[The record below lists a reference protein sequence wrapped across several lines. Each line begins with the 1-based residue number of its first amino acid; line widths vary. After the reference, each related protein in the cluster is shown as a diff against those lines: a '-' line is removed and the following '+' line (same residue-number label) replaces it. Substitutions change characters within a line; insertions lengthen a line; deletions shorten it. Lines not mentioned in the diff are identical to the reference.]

1 MDTIEKRGESYKII
15 VSCGYDLD
23 GKQLRRR
30 MVWKPEP
37 GMTKRQIQKEL
48 DRQAVLFEEKCR
60 NGQVLEGN
68 IKFAEFAEKWFA
80 DYAEKQLRATTVAR
94 YQLLMP
100 RINAAIGHIRLD
112 KLQPH
117 HLMEFYNNLAES
129 GVREDTRYCSA
140 VDFKKLLKKRGIT
153 KRTFAKEAGVS
164 VYVLDSVTRGANI
177 STTSAH
183 KIVSALG
190 LPLDQVFTPVGDK
203 DTLAVSTILHHHRLI
218 SSMLGTAVK
227 WQLIFS
233 NPCSR
238 VVLPK
243 NKRKEAVYLDE
254 EQAAQLLRKY
264 RIPLLVFLLG
274 VALALVPGKTKKTD
288 AQQTT
293 AASAN
298 TAFDLSA
305 TQKQLEALLSA
316 IDGAGR
322 VRLMLTLS
330 SGEQII
336 YQTDSRTVTASGSTT
351 QETQTVF
358 RQPGGSEKEPAVQST
373 VYPTYQGALVV
384 CDGAERASVRLA
396 VTQAVS
402 SLTGLGSNKIAVVKM
417 KGQ

>member
-1 MDTIEKRGESYKII
+1 MDAMSTLQLS
-15 VSCGYDLD
+15 
-23 GKQLRRR
+23 QLRER
-30 MVWKPEP
+30 
-37 GMTKRQIQKEL
+37 
-48 DRQAVLFEEKCR
+48 
-60 NGQVLEGN
+60 
-68 IKFAEFAEKWFA
+68 
-80 DYAEKQLRATTVAR
+80 
-94 YQLLMP
+94 
-100 RINAAIGHIRLD
+100 
-112 KLQPH
+112 
-117 HLMEFYNNLAES
+117 
-129 GVREDTRYCSA
+129 
-140 VDFKKLLKKRGIT
+140 
-153 KRTFAKEAGVS
+153 
-164 VYVLDSVTRGANI
+164 
-177 STTSAH
+177 
-183 KIVSALG
+183 
-190 LPLDQVFTPVGDK
+190 
-203 DTLAVSTILHHHRLI
+203 
-218 SSMLGTAVK
+218 
-227 WQLIFS
+227 
-233 NPCSR
+233 
-238 VVLPK
+238 
-243 NKRKEAVYLDE
+243 
-254 EQAAQLLRKY
+254 AAQLLRKY

-293 AASAN
+293 AASAD

-358 RQPGGSEKEPAVQST
+358 RQPAVQST

>member
-1 MDTIEKRGESYKII
+1 MDAMSTLRLS
-15 VSCGYDLD
+15 
-23 GKQLRRR
+23 QLRER
-30 MVWKPEP
+30 
-37 GMTKRQIQKEL
+37 
-48 DRQAVLFEEKCR
+48 
-60 NGQVLEGN
+60 
-68 IKFAEFAEKWFA
+68 
-80 DYAEKQLRATTVAR
+80 
-94 YQLLMP
+94 
-100 RINAAIGHIRLD
+100 
-112 KLQPH
+112 
-117 HLMEFYNNLAES
+117 
-129 GVREDTRYCSA
+129 
-140 VDFKKLLKKRGIT
+140 
-153 KRTFAKEAGVS
+153 
-164 VYVLDSVTRGANI
+164 
-177 STTSAH
+177 
-183 KIVSALG
+183 
-190 LPLDQVFTPVGDK
+190 
-203 DTLAVSTILHHHRLI
+203 
-218 SSMLGTAVK
+218 
-227 WQLIFS
+227 
-233 NPCSR
+233 
-238 VVLPK
+238 
-243 NKRKEAVYLDE
+243 
-254 EQAAQLLRKY
+254 AAQLLRKY

-293 AASAN
+293 AASAD

-305 TQKQLEALLSA
+305 TQKQLEALVSA

>member
-1 MDTIEKRGESYKII
+1 MDAMSTLQLS
-15 VSCGYDLD
+15 
-23 GKQLRRR
+23 QLR
-30 MVWKPEP
+30 
-37 GMTKRQIQKEL
+37 
-48 DRQAVLFEEKCR
+48 
-60 NGQVLEGN
+60 
-68 IKFAEFAEKWFA
+68 
-80 DYAEKQLRATTVAR
+80 
-94 YQLLMP
+94 
-100 RINAAIGHIRLD
+100 
-112 KLQPH
+112 
-117 HLMEFYNNLAES
+117 
-129 GVREDTRYCSA
+129 
-140 VDFKKLLKKRGIT
+140 
-153 KRTFAKEAGVS
+153 
-164 VYVLDSVTRGANI
+164 
-177 STTSAH
+177 
-183 KIVSALG
+183 
-190 LPLDQVFTPVGDK
+190 
-203 DTLAVSTILHHHRLI
+203 
-218 SSMLGTAVK
+218 
-227 WQLIFS
+227 
-233 NPCSR
+233 
-238 VVLPK
+238 
-243 NKRKEAVYLDE
+243 

-293 AASAN
+293 AASAD

-351 QETQTVF
+351 QETQTV
-358 RQPGGSEKEPAVQST
+358 QST